1 MKLNRKRITLITS
14 MIAVII
20 IILGAGI
27 VNKMNH
33 DTTAAGAYNGHG
45 GTFKNTLASMD
56 TPDPS
61 IIYVNGFY
69 YMTFTH
75 NGTDIMIMKS
85 RSLDFNQA
93 ERKVVWYPPVDTM
106 YSANLWAPE
115 IQYIQGKFYIYFAAD
130 NGENENHRMY
140 ALEAETSDP
149 MGSYAFKGQ
158 VTDSTNKW
166 AIDGIA
172 LEHEG
177 QLYFVWSGWEGD
189 LNIQQNTYIAPMS
202 NPYTISGSR
211 VLLSEP
217 DLEWEKAGGPPF
229 INEGQAILKKD
240 GRVWIAY
247 SGAGSWTPFYSIG
260 LLSLEQGA
268 NPLDAAKWTKAE
280 QPLMQMDGDAEVY
293 GTGHNTF
300 VSSPDGTEDW
310 IVYHATSGQGDG
322 WNNRKARAQRIAWQ
336 KDGLPAFGAPLS
348 LATAIEVP
356 AGTGLYRSEHA
367 AADGNNHITFSGI
380 SSSIN
385 TNAPLLVQYTNETE
399 TEQRIQVNVNDA
411 AGPEIVLPP
420 TKPNEMGYVYTLV
433 ALSEGRNEIS
443 FTGNPAAKLIS
454 AIEIPRFE
462 AEYAQFSTD
471 SERMESP
478 TTSNGST
485 VQLVEGDKDAIR
497 FDNVRVPKDGKYAVH
512 LKVANGTGSKQQ
524 LELRVNGGRVQKIT
538 IPASEGEQVQEIIVS
553 VKLKT
558 EVNTLQF
565 GNATGQLEI
574 DYIDMVSDKN

>member
-1 MKLNRKRITLITS
+1 MKLNRKRITLIAS

-20 IILGAGI
+20 IILGAFI

-166 AIDGIA
+166 AIDGLA

-189 LNIQQNTYIAPMS
+189 LNVQQNTYIAPMS
-202 NPYTISGSR
+202 NPYTISGPR

-217 DLEWEKAGGPPF
+217 DLEWERAGGPPF

-260 LLSLEQGA
+260 LLSLELGA
-268 NPLDAAKWTKAE
+268 DPLDPAKWTKAE

-293 GTGHNTF
+293 GPGHNTF
-300 VSSPDGTEDW
+300 VASPDGTEDW

-322 WNNRKARAQRIAWQ
+322 WNNRKARAQRIEWQ
-336 KDGLPAFGAPLS
+336 KDGLPVFGSPLS

-356 AGTGLYRSEHA
+356 AGTGLIRAEHA
-367 AADGNNHITFSGI
+367 AATDKDNLDFSGI
-380 SSSIN
+380 SSSLA
-385 TNAPLLVQYTNETE
+385 TDAPLLVHYTNDAE

-411 AGPEIVLPP
+411 VGAEIILLP
-420 TKPNEMGYVYTLV
+420 TKPNEVGYVYASI
-433 ALSEGRNEIS
+433 ALNDGQNHLS
-443 FTGNPAAKLIS
+443 FIGNQAADLIS

-462 AEYAQFSTD
+462 AEYAQFSSD
-471 SERMESP
+471 SELIESS
-478 TTSNGST
+478 TKSNGRS
-485 VQLVEGDKDAIR
+485 VQLAEGDKDAIR
-497 FDNVRVPKDGKYAVH
+497 FDHVRVPMGGKYALH
-512 LKVANGTGSKQQ
+512 LSVANGTGSKQM
-524 LELRVNGGRVQKIT
+524 LELKVNSGRVQKIS
-538 IPASEGEQVQEIIVS
+538 IPASEADAEQQITVS
-553 VKLKT
+553 VNLKMDD
-558 EVNTLQF
+558 NTLQF
-565 GNATGQLEI
+565 GNATGPLEI
-574 DYIDMVSDKN
+574 DYIDIVSDRN

>member
-1 MKLNRKRITLITS
+1 MKLNRKRITLIAS

-20 IILGAGI
+20 IILGAWI

-166 AIDGIA
+166 AIDGLA
-172 LEHEG
+172 LGHEG

-189 LNIQQNTYIAPMS
+189 LNVQQNTYIAPMS
-202 NPYTISGSR
+202 NPYTISGPR

-217 DLEWEKAGGPPF
+217 DLEWERAGGPPF
-229 INEGQAILKKD
+229 INEGQAILKKG

-260 LLSLEQGA
+260 LLSLELGA
-268 NPLDAAKWTKAE
+268 DPLDPAKWTKAE

-293 GTGHNTF
+293 GPGHNTF
-300 VSSPDGTEDW
+300 VASPDGTEDW
-310 IVYHATSGQGDG
+310 IVYHATSSQGDG
-322 WNNRKARAQRIAWQ
+322 WNNRKARAQRIEWQ
-336 KDGLPAFGAPLS
+336 KDGLPVFGSPLS
-348 LATAIEVP
+348 LASPIEVP
-356 AGTGLYRSEHA
+356 AGTGLIRAEHA
-367 AADGNNHITFSGI
+367 AAADKDNLVFSGI
-380 SSSIN
+380 SSSLD
-385 TNAPLLVQYTNETE
+385 TDAPLLVHYTNDAE
-399 TEQRIQVNVNDA
+399 TEQRIQINVNDA
-411 AGPEIVLPP
+411 VGAEIILLP
-420 TKPNEMGYVYTLV
+420 TKPNEVGYVYASI
-433 ALSEGRNEIS
+433 ALNEGQNNLS
-443 FTGNPAAKLIS
+443 FIGNQAANLIS

-462 AEYAQFSTD
+462 AEYAQFSSD
-471 SERMESP
+471 SELIESS
-478 TTSNGST
+478 TKSNGRS
-485 VQLVEGDKDAIR
+485 VQLAEGDKDAIR
-497 FDNVRVPKDGKYAVH
+497 FDHVRIPMDGKYALH
-512 LKVANGTGSKQQ
+512 LSIANGTGSKQM
-524 LELRVNGGRVQKIT
+524 LELKVNGGRVQKIS
-538 IPASEGEQVQEIIVS
+538 IPASESDAVQQITVS
-553 VKLKT
+553 VKLKMDD
-558 EVNTLQF
+558 NALQF
-565 GNATGQLEI
+565 GNATGPLEI
-574 DYIDMVSDKN
+574 DYIDVVSDRN

>member
-1 MKLNRKRITLITS
+1 MKLNRKRITLIAS

-20 IILGAGI
+20 IILGAWI

-45 GTFKNTLASMD
+45 GTFKNTLVSMD

-189 LNIQQNTYIAPMS
+189 LNVQQNTYIAPMS
-202 NPYTISGSR
+202 NPYTISGPR

-217 DLEWEKAGGPPF
+217 DLEWERAGGPPF

-260 LLSLEQGA
+260 LLSLELGA
-268 NPLDAAKWTKAE
+268 DPLDPVKWTKAE

-293 GTGHNTF
+293 GPGHNTF
-300 VSSPDGTEDW
+300 VASPDGTEDW

-322 WNNRKARAQRIAWQ
+322 WNNRKARAQRIEWQ
-336 KDGLPAFGAPLS
+336 KDGLPVFGSPLS
-348 LATAIEVP
+348 LATPIEVP
-356 AGTGLYRSEHA
+356 AGTGLIRAEHA
-367 AADGNNHITFSGI
+367 AAADKDNLVFSGI
-380 SSSIN
+380 SSSLD
-385 TNAPLLVQYTNETE
+385 TDAPLLVHYTNDAE
-399 TEQRIQVNVNDA
+399 TEQRIQINVNDA
-411 AGPEIVLPP
+411 VGAEIILPP
-420 TKPNEMGYVYTLV
+420 TKPNEVGYVYASI
-433 ALSEGRNEIS
+433 ALNEGQNNLS
-443 FTGNPAAKLIS
+443 FIGNQAANLIS

-462 AEYAQFSTD
+462 AEYAQFSSD
-471 SERMESP
+471 SELIESS
-478 TTSNGST
+478 TKSNGRS
-485 VQLVEGDKDAIR
+485 VQLAEGDKDAIR
-497 FDNVRVPKDGKYAVH
+497 LDHVRVPMDGKYALH
-512 LKVANGTGSKQQ
+512 LSIANGTGSKQM
-524 LELRVNGGRVQKIT
+524 LELKVNGGRVQKIS
-538 IPASEGEQVQEIIVS
+538 IPASESDAVQQITVS
-553 VKLKT
+553 VKLKMDD
-558 EVNTLQF
+558 NALQF
-565 GNATGQLEI
+565 GNATGPLEI
-574 DYIDMVSDKN
+574 DYIDVVSDRN

>member
-1 MKLNRKRITLITS
+1 MKLNRKRITLIAS
-14 MIAVII
+14 LIAVII
-20 IILGAGI
+20 IILGAWI

-75 NGTDIMIMKS
+75 NGTDIMLMKS

-115 IQYIQGKFYIYFAAD
+115 IQYLQGKFYIYFAAD

-158 VTDSTNKW
+158 VTDATNKW
-166 AIDGIA
+166 AIDGLA

-189 LNIQQNTYIAPMS
+189 LNVQQNTYIAPMS
-202 NPYTISGSR
+202 NPYTISGPR

-217 DLEWEKAGGPPF
+217 DLEWERAGGPPF

-260 LLSLEQGA
+260 LLSLELGA
-268 NPLDAAKWTKAE
+268 DPLDPAKWTKAE

-293 GTGHNTF
+293 GPGHNTF
-300 VSSPDGTEDW
+300 VASPDGTEDW

-322 WNNRKARAQRIAWQ
+322 WNNRKARAQRIEWQ
-336 KDGLPAFGAPLS
+336 KDGLPVFGSPLS
-348 LATAIEVP
+348 LATPIEVP
-356 AGTGLYRSEHA
+356 AGTGLIRAEHA
-367 AADGNNHITFSGI
+367 AAADKDNLVFSGI
-380 SSSIN
+380 SSSLD
-385 TNAPLLVQYTNETE
+385 TDAPLLVHYTNDAA

-411 AGPEIVLPP
+411 AGAEIILPP
-420 TKPNEMGYVYTLV
+420 TKPNEVGYVYASI
-433 ALSEGRNEIS
+433 ALNEGQNKLS
-443 FTGNPAAKLIS
+443 FIGNQAANLIS

-462 AEYAQFSTD
+462 AEYAQFSSY
-471 SERMESP
+471 SELIESS
-478 TTSNGST
+478 TKSNGRS
-485 VQLVEGDKDAIR
+485 VQLAEGDKDAIR
-497 FDNVRVPKDGKYAVH
+497 LDHVRVPMNGKYALH
-512 LKVANGTGSKQQ
+512 LSVANRTGSNQM
-524 LELRVNGGRVQKIT
+524 LELKVNGGRVQKIS
-538 IPASEGEQVQEIIVS
+538 IPASEADAVQQITVS
-553 VKLKT
+553 VKLKIDD
-558 EVNTLQF
+558 NALQF
-565 GNATGQLEI
+565 GNATGPLEI
-574 DYIDMVSDKN
+574 DYIDVVSDRN

>member
-20 IILGAGI
+20 IILGAWI

-45 GTFKNTLASMD
+45 GTFKNTLASLD

-166 AIDGIA
+166 AIDGLA

-189 LNIQQNTYIAPMS
+189 LNVQQNTYIAPMS
-202 NPYTISGSR
+202 NPYTISGPR

-217 DLEWEKAGGPPF
+217 DLEWERAGGPPF

-260 LLSLEQGA
+260 LLSLELGA
-268 NPLDAAKWTKAE
+268 DPLDPAKWTKAE

-293 GTGHNTF
+293 GPGHNTF
-300 VSSPDGTEDW
+300 VASPDGTENW

-322 WNNRKARAQRIAWQ
+322 WNNRKARAQRIEWQ
-336 KDGLPAFGAPLS
+336 KDGLPVFGSPLS
-348 LATAIEVP
+348 LATPIEVP
-356 AGTGLYRSEHA
+356 AGTGLIRAEHA
-367 AADGNNHITFSGI
+367 AAADKDNLVFSGI
-380 SSSIN
+380 SSSRD
-385 TNAPLLVQYTNETE
+385 TDAPLLVHYTNDAE

-411 AGPEIVLPP
+411 AGAEIILPP
-420 TKPNEMGYVYTLV
+420 TKPNEVGYVYASI
-433 ALSEGRNEIS
+433 ALNEGQNNLS
-443 FTGNPAAKLIS
+443 FIGNQAANLIS

-462 AEYAQFSTD
+462 AEYAQFSSD
-471 SERMESP
+471 SELIESS
-478 TTSNGST
+478 TKSNGRS
-485 VQLVEGDKDAIR
+485 VQLAESDKDAIR
-497 FDNVRVPKDGKYAVH
+497 FDHVRVPMDGKYALH
-512 LKVANGTGSKQQ
+512 LSVANGTGSKQM
-524 LELRVNGGRVQKIT
+524 LELKVNGGRVQKIS
-538 IPASEGEQVQEIIVS
+538 IPASEADAVQQITVS
-553 VKLKT
+553 VKLKM
-558 EVNTLQF
+558 EDNTLQF
-565 GNATGQLEI
+565 GNATGPLEI
-574 DYIDMVSDKN
+574 DYIDIVSDRS